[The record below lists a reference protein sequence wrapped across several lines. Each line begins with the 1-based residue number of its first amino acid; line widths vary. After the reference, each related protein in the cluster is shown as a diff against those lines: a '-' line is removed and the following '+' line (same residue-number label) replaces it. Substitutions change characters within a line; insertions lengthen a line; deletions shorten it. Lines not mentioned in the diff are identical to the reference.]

1 MEFIAA
7 TQPGHWGDE
16 NALPPRKLLFAEL
29 CAARDARKITTLGQF
44 CAPSGKK
51 GVLNILIIFSYLLR
65 SCNFGTM
72 ESDFQK
78 TCVIL
83 TLIIT

>member
-51 GVLNILIIFSYLLR
+51 GVLNINNFQLSSEKLQFWYNGIGFPKNLR
-65 SCNFGTM
+65 YFNF
-72 ESDFQK
+72 K
-78 TCVIL
+78 
-83 TLIIT
+83 